1 MPLGSLFDVVGSLI
15 WQAYPLAQAF
25 GLVLLP
31 APRGRKLLPSRRG
44 IPIGPDWPLDGCGD
58 DELVPFG
65 EKLEA
70 KIETVRTPE
79 SRI

>member
-1 MPLGSLFDVVGSLI
+1 MPVTTDGFPDRPSLFDEEGFWS
-15 WQAYPLAQAF
+15 
-25 GLVLLP
+25 
-31 APRGRKLLPSRRG
+31 APFAAELG
-44 IPIGPDWPLDGCGD
+44 LDGCGD

-79 SRI
+79 SRKR